1 MGKFSQRDL
10 QVSHLKISVKQFIG
24 WPYNKVYKDIIIVN
38 LLKKFT
44 LTVDEINRVG
54 KIYGEP
60 VYQDRSENTLYG
72 ESYITTSIIRTS
84 P

>member
-1 MGKFSQRDL
+1 M
-10 QVSHLKISVKQFIG
+10 
-24 WPYNKVYKDIIIVN
+24 YKDIIIVN